1 MPKSRRHLKMRR
13 SNTKKMHKRARRGGQ
28 VETPLSDIS
37 TNSSMHDLDDI
48 DGTTTTTEESELF
61 DESSVSEPSAP
72 VATNLLGQFNA
83 EASSEE
89 LTHNTTAESSENSFS
104 DVVTSFG
111 EVAQGGK
118 RRTKKTTKKTKSM
131 RKVNRKGKH
140 ASKKKRTR

>member
-1 MPKSRRHLKMRR
+1 
-13 SNTKKMHKRARRGGQ
+13 MHKRARRGGQ